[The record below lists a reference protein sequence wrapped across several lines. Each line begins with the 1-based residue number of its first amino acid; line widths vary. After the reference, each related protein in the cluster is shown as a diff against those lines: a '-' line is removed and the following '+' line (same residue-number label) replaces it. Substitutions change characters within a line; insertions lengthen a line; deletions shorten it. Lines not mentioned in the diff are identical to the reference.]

1 LLEVDARVST
11 KFLGGVV
18 AAYSVGQLVASPVLG
33 AWADLRPTR
42 EPLIVSLCI
51 NVVFSVLYSY
61 AGAFPQHVS
70 GWVVLL
76 CRALI
81 GFGAGNAAIVRS
93 YVSEA
98 TTEKERVGAMAAVSG
113 SQAIGFIIGPALG
126 LAFVPLKEE
135 GWMIQAIRFH
145 LNIYTGPG
153 YLGGLLGV
161 ANILLLIFF
170 FWERKISTVV
180 GIKDKQM
187 KKILKSS
194 IRESLSARLSSMPR
208 PKWDAL
214 AASASIALF
223 FIILFVFAVFET
235 IGTPLTMDEFAWT
248 RTQAVLYNSICYA
261 GLAVIAII
269 SFVAVKVLTKW
280 LSERLLW
287 MVAMFIIAFGFFS
300 LIPMGNKYPSVIPQG
315 VVLPVPEGN
324 MSYVNLT
331 ETVKLIGCRYP
342 PQTWCI
348 SVNKINIFQY
358 ATALLLIAIGYPT
371 SSVMCYSIY
380 SKILGPTKQGTMMG
394 VLTAAGSLARSLGP
408 IFVSTLYSEAG
419 PEVTFSAVVGIVA
432 VSIIFMTTFYH
443 RLVPH
448 GSPHRCTL

>member
-1 LLEVDARVST
+1 
-11 KFLGGVV
+11 
-18 AAYSVGQLVASPVLG
+18 
-33 AWADLRPTR
+33 
-42 EPLIVSLCI
+42 
-51 NVVFSVLYSY
+51 
-61 AGAFPQHVS
+61 
-70 GWVVLL
+70 
-76 CRALI
+76 
-81 GFGAGNAAIVRS
+81 
-93 YVSEA
+93 
-98 TTEKERVGAMAAVSG
+98 
-113 SQAIGFIIGPALG
+113 
-126 LAFVPLKEE
+126 
-135 GWMIQAIRFH
+135 
-145 LNIYTGPG
+145 
-153 YLGGLLGV
+153 
-161 ANILLLIFF
+161 
-170 FWERKISTVV
+170 
-180 GIKDKQM
+180 
-187 KKILKSS
+187 
-194 IRESLSARLSSMPR
+194 
-208 PKWDAL
+208 
-214 AASASIALF
+214 
-223 FIILFVFAVFET
+223 
-235 IGTPLTMDEFAWT
+235 MDEFAWT